1 MTSFQYFNSEKIYSF
16 YHQKMNYIPRTEK
29 YFYVEIV
36 ERLMDLMVYKFL
48 QCVVQDEEHPQN
60 RFLPDLDSSISKLTS
75 FLEKSAK
82 ELNNMILNEGKK
94 SQNSKKKRRE
104 SLVKDKN
111 LVDNHVYDDIT
122 IKNQI
127 QSSRRDQF
135 RIGIQ
140 KKSTSFYNVFGSEI
154 GN

>member
-1 MTSFQYFNSEKIYSF
+1 MKHIL
-16 YHQKMNYIPRTEK
+16 RTEK

-60 RFLPDLDSSISKLTS
+60 RFLSDLDSSINKLTE

-82 ELNNMILNEGKK
+82 ELNNMIIYEGKK
-94 SQNSKKKRRE
+94 NQKNTKERRAT
-104 SLVKDKN
+104 LVKDTN
-111 LVDNHVYDDIT
+111 FVDENIYDDIT

-127 QSSRRDQF
+127 QASRRDKF

-140 KKSTSFYNVFGSEI
+140 KKSTLSRI
-154 GN
+154 I